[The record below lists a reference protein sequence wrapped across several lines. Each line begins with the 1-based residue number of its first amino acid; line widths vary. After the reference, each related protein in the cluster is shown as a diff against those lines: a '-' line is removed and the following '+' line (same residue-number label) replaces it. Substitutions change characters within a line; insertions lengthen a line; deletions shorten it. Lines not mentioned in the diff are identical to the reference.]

1 MLISTFEYHALFG
14 DKPKEKISNE
24 DIIKE
29 RGKRSKLPV
38 YDDYGGF
45 QTWQKPEIMSDE
57 YGNTKIEIVTKTG
70 FENEGS

>member
-29 RGKRSKLPV
+29 RDKKSESSLCDNSSFR
-38 YDDYGGF
+38 
-45 QTWQKPEIMSDE
+45 TW
-57 YGNTKIEIVTKTG
+57 
-70 FENEGS
+70 

>member
-24 DIIKE
+24 DIIKK
-29 RGKRSKLPV
+29 RGKRSELPL
-38 YDDYGGF
+38 YDDNSGF
-45 QTWQKPEIMSDE
+45 HIWQQPEIVSDE

>member
-29 RGKRSKLPV
+29 RSKRSKLSLHENS
-38 YDDYGGF
+38 GF
-45 QTWQKPEIMSDE
+45 YTWQQPEMVSDE

>member
-29 RGKRSKLPV
+29 RSKKSKSSLC
-38 YDDYGGF
+38 DNSNF
-45 QTWQKPEIMSDE
+45 HTWQQPEIVSDE

>member
-29 RGKRSKLPV
+29 RDKRSKLPI
-38 YDDYGGF
+38 YDDYSGF
-45 QTWQKPEIMSDE
+45 QTWQQPEIVSDE

>member
-29 RGKRSKLPV
+29 RGKRSKLHL
-38 YDDYGGF
+38 YDDSGF
-45 QTWQKPEIMSDE
+45 HTWQQPEIVSDE
-57 YGNTKIEIVTKTG
+57 YGNTKIVIATKTG
-70 FENEGS
+70 FKNEGS

>member
-14 DKPKEKISNE
+14 NKPKEKISNE
-24 DIIKE
+24 DIIQG
-29 RGKRSKLPV
+29 RGKRSKLTL
-38 YDDYGGF
+38 YEDSDF
-45 QTWQKPEIMSDE
+45 RTWQQPEIMSDE

>member
-29 RGKRSKLPV
+29 RGKRRELPL
-38 YDDYGGF
+38 YEDSGF
-45 QTWQKPEIMSDE
+45 HT
-57 YGNTKIEIVTKTG
+57 
-70 FENEGS
+70 